1 MKEKPK
7 KQKIEKRSK
16 IKPPTPATHPT
27 FVPSAPNIFTSKIP
41 LPKKEIPLEKLTE
54 LLIHGCTLEECAGF
68 LDTTA
73 AHIVE
78 EVRKQTGSP
87 FHTYKKSNYEKG
99 NAILKTLQFMAA
111 EKGSIPMLF
120 WLGKQRLGQRD
131 TPLQEQEVPK
141 DMKTFMEVLRN
152 KYDSVDF
159 KDSSETGEETI
170 LIESQKEKDDEAF

>member
-27 FVPSAPNIFTSKIP
+27 FVPSVEVENVFTTKML
-41 LPKKEIPLEKLTE
+41 LPRKEICFEKLTE
-54 LLIHGCTLEECAGF
+54 MLVHGCTLEECAGF
-68 LDTTA
+68 FETTTL
-73 AHIVE
+73 HVVE
-78 EVRKQTGSP
+78 EVRKQTGTP
-87 FHTYKKSNYEKG
+87 FHNFKKNNIEKG
-99 NAILKTLQFMAA
+99 NAILKSLQFMAA

-141 DMKTFMEVLRN
+141 DMRVFMEILRN

-159 KDSSETGEETI
+159 KDSPEVKE
-170 LIESQKEKDDEAF
+170 EKDEEAF